1 MRTTTISP
9 PTNISFLI
17 TTCMRWV
24 SRRGGCYINLFL
36 CLASYVFF
44 SFPPSLSWYVYS
56 SIFFVCAAVALCY
69 HPHQVRSSVKTTTT
83 TATTTTTKTT
93 NFSRAPQHRRPL
105 DTERLRRFAPNSA
118 YCTGDLLVLVHTP
131 YYRTNVVRGTS
142 WYQPERRTSWCQPEI
157 PVPA

>member
-83 TATTTTTKTT
+83 TATTTTKTT

-118 YCTGDLLVLVHTP
+118 YCTCDHLVLL
-131 YYRTNVVRGTS
+131 RTLYSRAYIVRGTS
-142 WYQPERRTSWCQPEI
+142 SWYQPEI